1 MRLIRR
7 RPCGGR
13 SCLPRRRYRSA
24 RSTPSL
30 HLKVVTRSCQGLKCS
45 QSVFS
50 SRICA
55 ESMERLWSLAVAT
68 SGNRWQIGRLRKR
81 RNQAKT
87 VATGC
92 DQLPRDLDG
101 KEGVDGSSP
110 SEGSAKLLQIGTFL
124 ISSICVISSMH
135 QVCSP
140 CGVAIAT
147 AALRRPAAATLCLR
161 VPANT
166 VDFAIALRE
175 PGQPLRIEHDHH
187 LFAVFPDASWRRLI
201 DDPDADEHVLF
212 VGRRPAGREIRRQIE
227 AG

>member
-1 MRLIRR
+1 M
-7 RPCGGR
+7 
-13 SCLPRRRYRSA
+13 
-24 RSTPSL
+24 
-30 HLKVVTRSCQGLKCS
+30 KVVTRSCQGLKCS

-55 ESMERLWSLAVAT
+55 ESLERLWSLAVAT

-201 DDPDADEHVLF
+201 DDSGLERVDVDVDVDDPDADEHVLF